1 MKTYK
6 IYSLDVWG
14 NNKEGYEVNDLCY
27 SGLTI
32 ELPENFTD
40 KQLIKAMKDVGFINT
55 KCQFKSFNI
64 EGEFETLYI
73 NYSTSK
79 IHGRPIAELRL
90 VDETPV
96 VNDALTP
103 FFVSV

>member
-1 MKTYK
+1 MKVYK

-14 NNKEGYEVNDLCY
+14 NNKDGYEVNDLCF

-40 KQLIKAMKDVGFINT
+40 KQLIKAMKEVGFINT
-55 KCQFKSFNI
+55 KCQFKSFDIVNSI
-64 EGEFETLYI
+64 ETLYI
-73 NYSTSK
+73 DYSTSK

-90 VDETPV
+90 VDEKPTE
-96 VNDALTP
+96 NDALKP
-103 FFVSV
+103 FFVNV

>member
-6 IYSLDVWG
+6 IYSLDVLG
-14 NNKEGYEVNDLCY
+14 NSKSGYEVNDLCY

-40 KQLIKAMKDVGFINT
+40 KQLIKAMKEAGFINV
-55 KCQFKSFNI
+55 KCQFKSFSI
-64 EGEFETLYI
+64 DGDDMTLWVDY
-73 NYSTSK
+73 NTSK

-90 VDETPV
+90 VDEKPLNNET
-96 VNDALTP
+96 LTP
-103 FFVSV
+103 FFVNV